1 MGSGGEAK
9 KVEFFG
15 IPLTSVINSLLSRQ
29 VINLSE
35 KGGLFEVCFVLMMDW
50 R

>member
-1 MGSGGEAK
+1 MGSGSEAK

-15 IPLTSVINSLLSRQ
+15 IPLTSVINSLHGRR

-35 KGGLFEVCFVLMMDW
+35 KGGLFGFCLALMMDW
-50 R
+50 

>member
-1 MGSGGEAK
+1 MGSGSEAK

-29 VINLSE
+29 VISLSE
-35 KGGLFEVCFVLMMDW
+35 KGGLFGFCLALMMDW
-50 R
+50 

>member
-29 VINLSE
+29 VISLSE
-35 KGGLFEVCFVLMMDW
+35 KGGLFGFCLALMMDW
-50 R
+50 

>member
-15 IPLTSVINSLLSRQ
+15 IPLTSAINSLLSRQ
-29 VINLSE
+29 VINLSD
-35 KGGLFEVCFVLMMDW
+35 KGRLFGVCLVLMMDW
-50 R
+50 